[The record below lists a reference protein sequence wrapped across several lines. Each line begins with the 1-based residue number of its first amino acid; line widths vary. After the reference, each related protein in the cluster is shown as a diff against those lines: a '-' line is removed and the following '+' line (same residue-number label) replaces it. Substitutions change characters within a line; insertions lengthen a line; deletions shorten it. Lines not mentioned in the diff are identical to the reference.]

1 MGKRLA
7 EAPQHQEPSG
17 RRMRPMGM
25 KPDMLRMRTGTR
37 YLLTPLI
44 AAACAAAVAA
54 CGTTP
59 AASGAASP
67 GSTAPAK
74 VSLDITVHTTPGAP
88 SKHWTLRCD
97 PAGGSHPDPAAACA
111 VLLKAKAPFA
121 PPAKGLMCPMIRV
134 GTKTAVVKGT
144 YFGRHVDTTFMPGG
158 CGLGQWQEIGRIFN

>member
-1 MGKRLA
+1 
-7 EAPQHQEPSG
+7 
-17 RRMRPMGM
+17 M
-25 KPDMLRMRTGTR
+25 KPDTFRVRTGAR

-44 AAACAAAVAA
+44 AAACASAVTA
-54 CGTTP
+54 CGSTP
-59 AASGAASP
+59 AASSAA
-67 GSTAPAK
+67 AAK
-74 VSLDITVHTTPGAP
+74 VSLDITVTTAPGAP

-121 PPAKGLMCPMIRV
+121 APAKGIMCPMIRV

-158 CGLGQWQEIGRIFN
+158 CGLPLWHEIGAIFN